1 LLDENC
7 IPPAAQDREG
17 MHMMNQI
24 DVSRAQT
31 IASKAGLKPARVKGT
46 DVLQFT
52 RRGGS
57 SFEVIDWPTF
67 QTTLTDRGLHVYESH
82 GWLKIMK

>member
-1 LLDENC
+1 
-7 IPPAAQDREG
+7 
-17 MHMMNQI
+17 MHMMSQI
-24 DVSRAQT
+24 DVSRAQS

-52 RRGGS
+52 RRGGTN
-57 SFEVIDWPTF
+57 FEVIDWSTF
-67 QTTLTDRGLHVYESH
+67 TSTLEERGLHVYESS